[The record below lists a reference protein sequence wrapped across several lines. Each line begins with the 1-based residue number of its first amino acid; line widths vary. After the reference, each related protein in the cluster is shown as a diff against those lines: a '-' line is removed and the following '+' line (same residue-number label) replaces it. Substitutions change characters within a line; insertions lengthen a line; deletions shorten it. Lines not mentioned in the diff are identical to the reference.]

1 MTELLDRMSGLLKRA
16 DDGNEI
22 QIFECEDFLN
32 NIPSFTDKHTIE
44 DTRKFLDFL
53 GNPDENMQII
63 HVAGTN
69 GKGSVCSYVSSIL
82 MKAGYSVGMFT
93 SPHLVKVT
101 ERFQVDGKPIADGLF
116 VEIFVEML
124 RRIEEYA
131 ESYAGG
137 NADKDDNSDLGD
149 IVNVD
154 GRQYFPTYF
163 EFLFFMA
170 MLLYDVYPVDYLVL
184 ETGLGGRLD
193 ATNAV
198 ARPLVSVITEI
209 GYDHMQYLGE
219 TIEEIAGEKAGIVRN
234 GVPVVFFDKRSEA
247 TDVIKKRALELD
259 TRAVVVESRN
269 IQNTRREKDE
279 AGNKYVAFSLNS
291 LYDKYVD
298 LKLSTEAL
306 YQVENAAVAIST
318 VEVLR
323 GLGVDISE
331 LDIREGLLS
340 SKWEGRMEEIRP
352 GIYVDGAHNID
363 GITAFLE
370 SIRDIECSG
379 RKLMLFGIV
388 SDKQYKEIVQEILR
402 TDQFEQIYVA
412 VLETSRSLSV
422 SDLKGAFE
430 DAKEE
435 LGIFGVPVKYY
446 SNVRDAITDIITNRK
461 SGDMVFAA
469 GSLYL
474 AGQIKGML

>member
-1 MTELLDRMSGLLKRA
+1 MSTEILGKVADFISRA
-16 DDGNEI
+16 DGGEHI
-22 QIFECEDFLN
+22 SVTECEDFLN
-32 NIPSFTDKHTIE
+32 QVPSFTDKHTIE
-44 DTRKFLDFL
+44 DTRAYLDFL
-53 GNPDENMQII
+53 GNPDENMKII

-69 GKGSVCSYVSSIL
+69 GKGSVCSYISSIL

-93 SPHLVKVT
+93 SPHLVKIT
-101 ERFQVDGKPIADGLF
+101 ERFQIDGKQISDGVF
-116 VEIFVEML
+116 VEVFIEML
-124 RRIEEYA
+124 RRTVEY
-131 ESYAGG
+131 
-137 NADKDDNSDLGD
+137 NSDKGNTD
-149 IVNVD
+149 SF
-154 GRQYFPTYF
+154 YFPTYF
-163 EFLFFMA
+163 ESLFFMA

-198 ARPLVSVITEI
+198 KKPLVSVITEI

-219 TIEEIAGEKAGIVRN
+219 TIEEIAFEKAGIIKS
-234 GVPVVFFDKRSEA
+234 GVPIVFFDKRDESTA
-247 TDVIKKRALELD
+247 VIKKRALELD
-259 TRAVVVESRN
+259 SRAVVVESRN
-269 IQNTRREKDE
+269 IQDTRRIEDE

-298 LKLSTEAL
+298 IRLSTEAL
-306 YQVENAAVAIST
+306 YQSENAALAVET
-318 VEVLR
+318 VGILR
-323 GLGVDISE
+323 GLGTEISE

-340 SKWEGRMEEIRP
+340 AKWEGRMEEVRP

-370 SIRDIECSG
+370 SIKNMNCSG

-388 SDKQYKEIVQEILR
+388 SDKQYKEIVRSILEAR
-402 TDQFEQIYVA
+402 EFEQIYVA

-430 DAKEE
+430 DAKDE
-435 LGIFGVPVKYY
+435 LGIIGVPVKYY

>member
-1 MTELLDRMSGLLKRA
+1 MSTEILGKVADFISRA
-16 DDGNEI
+16 DGGEHI
-22 QIFECEDFLN
+22 SVTECEDFLN
-32 NIPSFTDKHTIE
+32 QVPSFTDKHTIE
-44 DTRKFLDFL
+44 DTRAYLDFL
-53 GNPDENMQII
+53 GNPDENMKII

-69 GKGSVCSYVSSIL
+69 GKGSACSYISSIL

-93 SPHLVKVT
+93 SPHLVKIT
-101 ERFQVDGKPIADGLF
+101 ERFQIDGKPISDGVF
-116 VEIFVEML
+116 VEVFIEML
-124 RRIEEYA
+124 RRTVEY
-131 ESYAGG
+131 
-137 NADKDDNSDLGD
+137 NSDKG
-149 IVNVD
+149 NTNSF
-154 GRQYFPTYF
+154 YFPTYF
-163 EFLFFMA
+163 EYLFFMA

-198 ARPLVSVITEI
+198 KKPLVSVITEI

-219 TIEEIAGEKAGIVRN
+219 TIEEIAFEKAGIIKS
-234 GVPVVFFDKRSEA
+234 GVPIVFFDKRDESTA
-247 TDVIKKRALELD
+247 VIKKRALELD
-259 TRAVVVESRN
+259 SRAVVVESRN
-269 IQNTRREKDE
+269 IQDTRRIEDE
-279 AGNKYVAFSLNS
+279 AGNKYIAFSLNS

-298 LKLSTEAL
+298 IRLSTEAL
-306 YQVENAAVAIST
+306 YQSENAALAVET
-318 VEVLR
+318 VGILR
-323 GLGVDISE
+323 GLGTEISE

-340 SKWEGRMEEIRP
+340 AKWEGRMEEVRP

-363 GITAFLE
+363 GIMAFLE
-370 SIRDIECSG
+370 SIKNMNCSG

-388 SDKQYKEIVQEILR
+388 SDKQYKEIVRSILEAR
-402 TDQFEQIYVA
+402 EFEQIYVA

-430 DAKEE
+430 DAKDE
-435 LGIFGVPVKYY
+435 LGIIGVPVKYY

-474 AGQIKGML
+474 AGQIKGMLE

>member
-1 MTELLDRMSGLLKRA
+1 MMTELFERVVEFINKA
-16 DDGNEI
+16 DNGKEI
-22 QIFECEDFLN
+22 QLFECEDFLN
-32 NIPSFTDKHTIE
+32 KIPSFTDKHTIE
-44 DTRKFLDFL
+44 DTRAFLDFL

-82 MKAGYSVGMFT
+82 MKAGYTVGMFT
-93 SPHLVKVT
+93 SPHLVKIT
-101 ERFQVDGKPIADGLF
+101 ERFQVDGKTIADGLF

-124 RRIEEYA
+124 RRIDEYND
-131 ESYAGG
+131 ST
-137 NADKDDNSDLGD
+137 ADDSGK
-149 IVNVD
+149 
-154 GRQYFPTYF
+154 YFPTYF
-163 EFLFFMA
+163 EYLFFMA

-193 ATNAV
+193 ATNSV

-219 TIEEIAGEKAGIVRN
+219 TIEEIAGEKAGIIKS

-247 TDVIKKRALELD
+247 TDVIKKKALELD

-269 IQNTRREKDE
+269 IQDTRRERDE

-306 YQVENAAVAIST
+306 YQAENAAVAVET
-318 VEVLR
+318 VEILR
-323 GLGVDISE
+323 GLGAEISE
-331 LDIREGLLS
+331 LDIREGLLAA
-340 SKWEGRMEEIRP
+340 KWEGRMEEIRP
-352 GIYVDGAHNID
+352 GIYMDGAHNID

-388 SDKQYKEIVQEILR
+388 SDKQYKEIVQEILK
-402 TDQFEQIYVA
+402 TNQFEQIYVA

-430 DAKEE
+430 DAKDE

>member
-1 MTELLDRMSGLLKRA
+1 MSTEILGKVADFISRA
-16 DDGNEI
+16 DGGEHI
-22 QIFECEDFLN
+22 SVTECEDFLN
-32 NIPSFTDKHTIE
+32 QVPSFTDKHTIE
-44 DTRKFLDFL
+44 DTRAYLDFL
-53 GNPDENMQII
+53 GNPDENMKII

-69 GKGSVCSYVSSIL
+69 GKGSVCSYISSIL

-93 SPHLVKVT
+93 SPHLVKIT
-101 ERFQVDGKPIADGLF
+101 ERFQVDGKPISDGVF
-116 VEIFVEML
+116 VEVFIEML
-124 RRIEEYA
+124 RRTVEY
-131 ESYAGG
+131 
-137 NADKDDNSDLGD
+137 NSDKGNTD
-149 IVNVD
+149 SF
-154 GRQYFPTYF
+154 YFPTYF
-163 EFLFFMA
+163 EYLFFMA

-198 ARPLVSVITEI
+198 KKPLVSVITEI

-219 TIEEIAGEKAGIVRN
+219 TIEEIAFEKAGIIKS
-234 GVPVVFFDKRSEA
+234 GVPIVFFDKRDESTA
-247 TDVIKKRALELD
+247 VIKKRALELD
-259 TRAVVVESRN
+259 SRAVVVESRN
-269 IQNTRREKDE
+269 IQDIRRIEDE

-298 LKLSTEAL
+298 IRLSTEAL
-306 YQVENAAVAIST
+306 YQTENAALA
-318 VEVLR
+318 VETAGILR
-323 GLGVDISE
+323 GLGTEISE

-340 SKWEGRMEEIRP
+340 AKWEGRMEEVRP

-370 SIRDIECSG
+370 SIKDMNCSG

-388 SDKQYKEIVQEILR
+388 SDKQYKEIVRSILASR
-402 TDQFEQIYVA
+402 EFEQIYVA

-430 DAKEE
+430 DAKDE
-435 LGIFGVPVKYY
+435 LGIIGVPVKYY

-461 SGDMVFAA
+461 SGDMVFVA

>member
-1 MTELLDRMSGLLKRA
+1 MGKVADFISRA
-16 DDGNEI
+16 DGGEHI
-22 QIFECEDFLN
+22 SVTECEDFLN
-32 NIPSFTDKHTIE
+32 QVPSFTDKHTIE
-44 DTRKFLDFL
+44 DTRAYLDFL
-53 GNPDENMQII
+53 GNPDENMKII

-69 GKGSVCSYVSSIL
+69 GKGSVCSYISSIL

-93 SPHLVKVT
+93 SPHLVKIT
-101 ERFQVDGKPIADGLF
+101 ERFQVDGKPISDGVF
-116 VEIFVEML
+116 VEVFIEML
-124 RRIEEYA
+124 RRTVEY
-131 ESYAGG
+131 
-137 NADKDDNSDLGD
+137 NSDKGNTD
-149 IVNVD
+149 SF
-154 GRQYFPTYF
+154 YFPTYF
-163 EFLFFMA
+163 EYLFFMA

-198 ARPLVSVITEI
+198 KKPLVSVITEI

-219 TIEEIAGEKAGIVRN
+219 TIEEIAFEKAGIIKS
-234 GVPVVFFDKRSEA
+234 GVPIVFFDKRDESTA
-247 TDVIKKRALELD
+247 VIKKRALELD
-259 TRAVVVESRN
+259 SRAVVVENRN
-269 IQNTRREKDE
+269 IQDIRRIEDE

-298 LKLSTEAL
+298 IRLSTEAL
-306 YQVENAAVAIST
+306 YQTENAALA
-318 VEVLR
+318 VETAGILR
-323 GLGVDISE
+323 GLGTEISE

-340 SKWEGRMEEIRP
+340 AKWEGRMEEVRP

-370 SIRDIECSG
+370 SIKDMNCSG

-388 SDKQYKEIVQEILR
+388 SDKQYKEIVRSILASR
-402 TDQFEQIYVA
+402 EFEQIYVA

-430 DAKEE
+430 DAKDE
-435 LGIFGVPVKYY
+435 LGIIGVPVKYY

-461 SGDMVFAA
+461 SGDMVFVA

>member
-1 MTELLDRMSGLLKRA
+1 MSTEILGKVADFISRA
-16 DDGNEI
+16 DGGENI
-22 QIFECEDFLN
+22 SVTECEDFLN
-32 NIPSFTDKHTIE
+32 QVPSFTDKHTIE
-44 DTRKFLDFL
+44 DTRAYLDFL
-53 GNPDENMQII
+53 GNPDENMKII

-69 GKGSVCSYVSSIL
+69 GKGSVCSYISSIL

-93 SPHLVKVT
+93 SPHLVKIT
-101 ERFQVDGKPIADGLF
+101 ERFQVDGKPISDGVF
-116 VEIFVEML
+116 VEVFIEML
-124 RRIEEYA
+124 RRTVEY
-131 ESYAGG
+131 
-137 NADKDDNSDLGD
+137 NSDKGNTD
-149 IVNVD
+149 SF
-154 GRQYFPTYF
+154 YFPTYF
-163 EFLFFMA
+163 EYLFFMA

-198 ARPLVSVITEI
+198 KKPLVSVITEI

-219 TIEEIAGEKAGIVRN
+219 TIEEIAFEKAGIIKS
-234 GVPVVFFDKRSEA
+234 GVPIVFFDKRDESTA
-247 TDVIKKRALELD
+247 VIKKRALELD
-259 TRAVVVESRN
+259 SRAVVVESRN
-269 IQNTRREKDE
+269 IQDIRRIEDE

-298 LKLSTEAL
+298 IRLSTEAL
-306 YQVENAAVAIST
+306 YQTENAALA
-318 VEVLR
+318 VETAGILR
-323 GLGVDISE
+323 GLGTEISE

-340 SKWEGRMEEIRP
+340 AKWEGRMEEVRP

-370 SIRDIECSG
+370 SIKDMNCSG

-388 SDKQYKEIVQEILR
+388 SDKQYKEIVRSILASR
-402 TDQFEQIYVA
+402 EFEQIYVA

-430 DAKEE
+430 DAKDE
-435 LGIFGVPVKYY
+435 LGIIGVPVKYY

-461 SGDMVFAA
+461 SGDMVFVA

>member
-1 MTELLDRMSGLLKRA
+1 MGKVADFISRA
-16 DDGNEI
+16 DGGEHI
-22 QIFECEDFLN
+22 SVTECEDFLN
-32 NIPSFTDKHTIE
+32 QVPSFTDKHTIE
-44 DTRKFLDFL
+44 DTRSFLDFL
-53 GNPDENMQII
+53 GNPDENMKII

-69 GKGSVCSYVSSIL
+69 GKGSVCSYISSIL

-93 SPHLVKVT
+93 SPHLVKIT
-101 ERFQVDGKPIADGLF
+101 ERFQIDGKPISDGVF
-116 VEIFVEML
+116 VEVFIEML
-124 RRIEEYA
+124 RRTVEY
-131 ESYAGG
+131 
-137 NADKDDNSDLGD
+137 NSDKGNTD
-149 IVNVD
+149 SF
-154 GRQYFPTYF
+154 YFPTYF
-163 EFLFFMA
+163 EYLFFMA

-198 ARPLVSVITEI
+198 KKPLVSVITEI

-219 TIEEIAGEKAGIVRN
+219 TIEEIAFEKAGIIKS
-234 GVPVVFFDKRSEA
+234 GVPIVFFDKRDESTA
-247 TDVIKKRALELD
+247 VIKKRALELD
-259 TRAVVVESRN
+259 SRAVVVESRN
-269 IQNTRREKDE
+269 IQDTRRIEDE

-298 LKLSTEAL
+298 IRLSTEAL
-306 YQVENAAVAIST
+306 YQTENAALA
-318 VEVLR
+318 VETAGILR
-323 GLGVDISE
+323 GLGTEISE

-340 SKWEGRMEEIRP
+340 AKWEGRMEEVRP

-370 SIRDIECSG
+370 SIKDMNCSG

-388 SDKQYKEIVQEILR
+388 SDKQYKEIVRSILAAR
-402 TDQFEQIYVA
+402 EFEQIYVA

-430 DAKEE
+430 DAKDE
-435 LGIFGVPVKYY
+435 LGIIGVPVKYY

>member
-1 MTELLDRMSGLLKRA
+1 MSEELDKAGILEERIKRFIDA
-16 DDGNEI
+16 DDSGERVDI
-22 QIFECEDFLN
+22 SECETFLN
-32 NIPSFTDKHTIE
+32 DIPSFTDKHTIE
-44 DTRKFLDFL
+44 NTKAFLDFL

-82 MKAGYSVGMFT
+82 MKSGYSVGMFT

-101 ERFQVDGKPIADGLF
+101 ERFQVDSKPISDG
-116 VEIFVEML
+116 IFVEVFVETL
-124 RRIEEYA
+124 RRIIDFRSEAA
-131 ESYAGG
+131 EGTDQES
-137 NADKDDNSDLGD
+137 
-149 IVNVD
+149 
-154 GRQYFPTYF
+154 YFPTYF
-163 EFLFFMA
+163 EYLFFMA

-193 ATNAV
+193 ATNSV
-198 ARPLVSVITEI
+198 AKPLVSVITEI

-219 TIEEIAGEKAGIVRN
+219 TIEEIAGEKAGIIKS

-247 TDVIKKRALELD
+247 TDVIKKKALELD

-269 IQNTRREKDE
+269 IQDTRRERDE

-306 YQVENAAVAIST
+306 YQAENAALAVET
-318 VEVLR
+318 VEMLR
-323 GLGVDISE
+323 GLGAEISE

-340 SKWEGRMEEIRP
+340 AKWEGRMEEIRP
-352 GIYVDGAHNID
+352 GIYMDGAHNID

-402 TDQFEQIYVA
+402 TNQFEQIYVA

>member
-1 MTELLDRMSGLLKRA
+1 MGKVADFISRA
-16 DDGNEI
+16 DGGEHI
-22 QIFECEDFLN
+22 SVTECEDFLN
-32 NIPSFTDKHTIE
+32 QVPSFTDKHTIE
-44 DTRKFLDFL
+44 DTRAYLDFL
-53 GNPDENMQII
+53 GNPDENMKII

-69 GKGSVCSYVSSIL
+69 GKGSVCSYISSIL

-93 SPHLVKVT
+93 SPHLVKIT
-101 ERFQVDGKPIADGLF
+101 ERFQVDGKPISDGVF
-116 VEIFVEML
+116 VEVFIEML
-124 RRIEEYA
+124 RRTVEY
-131 ESYAGG
+131 
-137 NADKDDNSDLGD
+137 NSDKGNTD
-149 IVNVD
+149 SF
-154 GRQYFPTYF
+154 YFPTYF
-163 EFLFFMA
+163 EYLFFMA

-198 ARPLVSVITEI
+198 KKPLVSVITEI
-209 GYDHMQYLGE
+209 GFDHMQYLGE
-219 TIEEIAGEKAGIVRN
+219 TIEEIAFEKAGIIKS
-234 GVPVVFFDKRSEA
+234 GVPIVFFDKRDESTA
-247 TDVIKKRALELD
+247 VIKKRALELD
-259 TRAVVVESRN
+259 SRAVVVESRN
-269 IQNTRREKDE
+269 IQDIRRIEDE

-298 LKLSTEAL
+298 IRLSTEAL
-306 YQVENAAVAIST
+306 YQTENAALA
-318 VEVLR
+318 VETAGILR
-323 GLGVDISE
+323 GLGTEISE

-340 SKWEGRMEEIRP
+340 AKWEGRMEEVRP

-370 SIRDIECSG
+370 SIKDMNCSG

-388 SDKQYKEIVQEILR
+388 SDKQYKEIVRSILAAR
-402 TDQFEQIYVA
+402 EFEQIYVA

-430 DAKEE
+430 DAKDE
-435 LGIFGVPVKYY
+435 LGIIGVPVKYY

-461 SGDMVFAA
+461 SGDMVFVA

>member
-1 MTELLDRMSGLLKRA
+1 MSEELDKLGMLEERLKWFIDAGDSGERV
-16 DDGNEI
+16 DI
-22 QIFECEDFLN
+22 SECEDFLN
-32 NIPSFTDKHTIE
+32 EIPSFTDKHTIE
-44 DTRKFLDFL
+44 DTRSFLDFL
-53 GNPDENMQII
+53 GNPDENMKII

-93 SPHLVKVT
+93 SPHLVKIT
-101 ERFQVDGKPIADGLF
+101 ERFQVDGKPISDGVF
-116 VEIFVEML
+116 TEVFIEML
-124 RRIEEYA
+124 RRTVEY
-131 ESYAGG
+131 
-137 NADKDDNSDLGD
+137 NSDKGNTD
-149 IVNVD
+149 SF
-154 GRQYFPTYF
+154 YFPTYF

-193 ATNAV
+193 ATNSV
-198 ARPLVSVITEI
+198 KKPLVSVITEI

-219 TIEEIAGEKAGIVRN
+219 TIEKIASEKAGIIKS
-234 GVPVVFFDKRSEA
+234 GVPVVFFDKRNES
-247 TDVIKKRALELD
+247 TQVIKKRALELD
-259 TRAVVVESRN
+259 SRAVIVESRN
-269 IQNTRREKDE
+269 IQDTRRIEDE

-298 LKLSTEAL
+298 VRLSTEAL
-306 YQVENAAVAIST
+306 YQSENAALAVET
-318 VEVLR
+318 VGILR
-323 GLGVDISE
+323 GLGTKISE
-331 LDIREGLLS
+331 FDIREGLLS
-340 SKWEGRMEEIRP
+340 AKWEGRMEEVRP

-370 SIRDIECSG
+370 SIKDISCSG

-388 SDKQYKEIVQEILR
+388 SDKQYKEIVRSILGSR
-402 TDQFEQIYVA
+402 EFEQIYVA

-430 DAKEE
+430 DAKDE
-435 LGIFGVPVKYY
+435 LGVIGVPVKYY

>member
-1 MTELLDRMSGLLKRA
+1 MMTELFDKVAELIGKA
-16 DDGNEI
+16 DAGNEI
-22 QIFECEDFLN
+22 QLFECDDFLN
-32 NIPSFTDKHTIE
+32 SIPSFTDKHTIE
-44 DTRKFLDFL
+44 DTRAFLEFL
-53 GNPDENMQII
+53 GNPDENMKII

-82 MKAGYSVGMFT
+82 MKAGYTVGMFT
-93 SPHLVKVT
+93 SPHLVKIT
-101 ERFQVDGKPIADGLF
+101 ERFQVDGKPISDGVF
-116 VEIFVEML
+116 VEVFAETL
-124 RRIEEYA
+124 RRITEF
-131 ESYAGG
+131 
-137 NADKDDNSDLGD
+137 NADGTVSDGS
-149 IVNVD
+149 
-154 GRQYFPTYF
+154 RQKPYFPTYF

-193 ATNAV
+193 ATNSV
-198 ARPLVSVITEI
+198 AKPLVSVITEI

-219 TIEEIAGEKAGIVRN
+219 TIEEIAGEKAGIIKS

-247 TDVIKKRALELD
+247 TDVIKKKALELD

-269 IQNTRREKDE
+269 IQDTRRERDE

-306 YQVENAAVAIST
+306 YQAENAALAVET
-318 VEVLR
+318 VEMLR
-323 GLGVDISE
+323 GLGAEISE

-340 SKWEGRMEEIRP
+340 AKWEGRMEEIRP
-352 GIYVDGAHNID
+352 GIYMDGAHNID

-402 TDQFEQIYVA
+402 TNQFEQIYVA

>member
-1 MTELLDRMSGLLKRA
+1 MGKVADFISRA
-16 DDGNEI
+16 DGGEHI
-22 QIFECEDFLN
+22 SVTECEDFLN
-32 NIPSFTDKHTIE
+32 QVPSFTDKHTIE
-44 DTRKFLDFL
+44 DTRAYLDFL
-53 GNPDENMQII
+53 GNPDENMKII

-69 GKGSVCSYVSSIL
+69 GKGSVCSYISSIL

-93 SPHLVKVT
+93 SPHLVKIT
-101 ERFQVDGKPIADGLF
+101 ERFQVDGKPISDGVF
-116 VEIFVEML
+116 VEVFIEML
-124 RRIEEYA
+124 RRTVEY
-131 ESYAGG
+131 
-137 NADKDDNSDLGD
+137 NSDKG
-149 IVNVD
+149 NF
-154 GRQYFPTYF
+154 YFPTYF
-163 EFLFFMA
+163 EYLFFMA

-198 ARPLVSVITEI
+198 KKPLVSVITEI

-219 TIEEIAGEKAGIVRN
+219 TIEEIAFEKAGIIKS
-234 GVPVVFFDKRSEA
+234 GVPIVFFDKRDESTA
-247 TDVIKKRALELD
+247 VIKKRALELD
-259 TRAVVVESRN
+259 SRAVVVESRN
-269 IQNTRREKDE
+269 IQDIRRIEDE

-298 LKLSTEAL
+298 IRLSTEAL
-306 YQVENAAVAIST
+306 YQTENAALA
-318 VEVLR
+318 VETAGILR
-323 GLGVDISE
+323 GLGTEISE

-340 SKWEGRMEEIRP
+340 AKWEGRMEEVRP

-370 SIRDIECSG
+370 SIKDMNCSG

-388 SDKQYKEIVQEILR
+388 SDKQYKEIVRSILASR
-402 TDQFEQIYVA
+402 EFEQIYVA

-430 DAKEE
+430 DAKDE
-435 LGIFGVPVKYY
+435 LGIIGVPVKYY

-461 SGDMVFAA
+461 SGDMVFVA